1 MGLLGLSEE
10 ELEGHALYLP
20 FQESVVALVLQVELL
35 EALVGQERLGVVVGV
50 VLQPPKAHW
59 ELWLG

>member
-20 FQESVVALVLQVELL
+20 LQVSVVAFVLQVELL
-35 EALVGQERLGVVVGV
+35 EALVGQEGLGVVVGV
-50 VLQPPKAHW
+50 VLQPPKARW